1 MGNAEHGPGVAP
13 WSGRLRR
20 GQESHF
26 VCFPRLPHCK
36 MPVEGGADFDFH
48 RDLGHISKT
57 HRGGNAAD
65 LACSWLRTPAKDA
78 L

>member
-1 MGNAEHGPGVAP
+1 MDTQSLCELTQAAP
-13 WSGRLRR
+13 L
-20 GQESHF
+20 Q
-26 VCFPRLPHCK
+26 

-48 RDLGHISKT
+48 RDLGHISRAC
-57 HRGGNAAD
+57 RGGNAAD